1 MSWNHATSLE
11 RIQERTKNL
20 PVIRVERLTRSMS
33 LDNITMRESR
43 RIFGAHAY
51 VGIANADLLLAAL
64 DDEDGVQR
72 LLQRT
77 HLWQRAA
84 VALATDFELDVV
96 HFQGWRVHVLG
107 YHPIDNG
114 AKIAER
120 MTLYGRALE
129 VVTRKAF
136 SPAFDDEVDLRCVA
150 GVDLGETVATRG
162 GTKGDTELIF
172 LGSAA
177 NEAAKLADR
186 RYQLAVGHEIA
197 NELDETLLDG
207 SDELE
212 NGNVRLRIDGGDIE
226 QLSNDAGIEWSL
238 ESVRARIEDDIEK
251 LPLDKFNVSAAS
263 AKLEFDGL
271 GVSNSKRLLGAT
283 IIADIDGFCSY
294 IEQADRDDDKRDAIV
309 TLHQIR
315 SELREVLRSD
325 HDGVRVQYRGDN
337 VIGVL
342 NMPVDDK
349 DAIAQAAVSVA
360 AGMQASMEKTL
371 PQVVQ
376 AVQQLSIAVGID
388 HGDTIGSRLGEYARR
403 NAIVLGYPVSRAER
417 LQRAVDGGQTAIT
430 ARVRNS
436 LDDNVAA
443 LFTKDDATGAYVARD
458 LTADKLELTASV
470 VGFNSSEKARIKPPD
485 GSGAIKVTPAIA
497 VPTGKERDVRP
508 FRPYADD
515 R

>member
-1 MSWNHATSLE
+1 LSWNYDTSLE
-11 RIQERTKNL
+11 RIRERSKNL
-20 PVIRVERLTRSMS
+20 PVIRVEKLTKRMS
-33 LDNITMRESR
+33 VDNITMRESR
-43 RIFGAHAY
+43 RIFGAHGY
-51 VGIANADLLLAAL
+51 VGIANADLLLAGL
-64 DDEDGVQR
+64 DDGDGVQH

-84 VALATDFELDVV
+84 VALAADFELDVV

-114 AKIAER
+114 PKVAER
-120 MTLYGRALE
+120 MTLYARALE
-129 VVTRKAF
+129 VVTRRAF
-136 SPAFDDEVDLRCVA
+136 SPAFGDGIDLRCVA

-162 GTKGDTELIF
+162 GIKGDTELIF

-177 NEAAKLADR
+177 NQAAKLADR
-186 RYQLAVGHEIA
+186 RYQLAVGGEIA
-197 NELDETLLDG
+197 NELDEALLNG
-207 SDELE
+207 SEELE
-212 NGNVRLRIDGGDIE
+212 NEGVRLRIDGRDIE
-226 QLSNDAGIEWSL
+226 QLCNDAKIEWSL
-238 ESVRARIEDDIEK
+238 ETARARIDDDISK

-271 GVSNSKRLLGAT
+271 GVSNSKQLFAST
-283 IIADIDGFCSY
+283 IIADIDGYCSY
-294 IEQADRDDDKRDAIV
+294 IEQADGDEEKRDAIV

-342 NMPVDDK
+342 NTPVDDK
-349 DAIAQAAVSVA
+349 DAIAQAAVAVA

-371 PQVVQ
+371 PQVVPD
-376 AVQQLSIAVGID
+376 AQQLLIAIGID
-388 HGDTIGSRLGEYARR
+388 YGDTIGSRLGEYARR

-417 LQRAVDGGQTAIT
+417 LQRAADGRQTAIT

-436 LDDNVAA
+436 LEDNVAA
-443 LFTKDDATGAYVARD
+443 LFTKDEATGAYMADD
-458 LTADKLELTASV
+458 LTADRLELTASIA
-470 VGFNSSEKARIKPPD
+470 GFNSSKNARIKPPN
-485 GSGAIKVTPAIA
+485 GSGPIKVAPSIGVA
-497 VPTGKERDVRP
+497 TGNERDVPP